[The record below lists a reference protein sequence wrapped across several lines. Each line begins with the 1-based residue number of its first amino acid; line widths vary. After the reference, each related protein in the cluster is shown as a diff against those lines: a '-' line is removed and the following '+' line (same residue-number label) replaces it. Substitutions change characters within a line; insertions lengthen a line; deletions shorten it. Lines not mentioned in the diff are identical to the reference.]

1 MLPAKT
7 SRSIEVV
14 SFLPIPAVDP
24 IYLDRSYYVEPEPQ
38 GAKAYRLLRDA
49 LRKQGRVAVA
59 KVTLRD
65 REIVAVLRVHDDVL
79 ILATMLWPDEVRE
92 PRFPFLADN
101 DEWSSPSQEL
111 AMAEA
116 LIDSLSDEQLDPGR
130 YRDVHRETLSA
141 LIDAKATGSTV
152 TQDARPGA
160 ASPDLLS
167 ALRASIDAAK
177 QRRSTGNGGR
187 RRTAPSASAAKK
199 KQKKPAETPPG
210 ADAPK
215 KRG

>member
-1 MLPAKT
+1 
-7 SRSIEVV
+7 
-14 SFLPIPAVDP
+14 
-24 IYLDRSYYVEPEPQ
+24 
-38 GAKAYRLLRDA
+38 
-49 LRKQGRVAVA
+49 
-59 KVTLRD
+59 
-65 REIVAVLRVHDDVL
+65 
-79 ILATMLWPDEVRE
+79 
-92 PRFPFLADN
+92 
-101 DEWSSPSQEL
+101 
-111 AMAEA
+111 MAEA

-152 TQDARPGA
+152 AQEARPGA

-167 ALRASIDAAK
+167 ALRASIEAAK

-187 RRTAPSASAAKK
+187 RRTAQSASTTKK
-199 KQKKPAETPPG
+199 KQKKPAQTTPG